1 MKKKIVITIA
11 CVAGALVFTGAGFML
26 AWASKPRIIANIQ
39 QEGQIQT
46 SSPNQGTG
54 QQGGFVTL
62 ENAKEAA
69 LADAGLNSADVTFF
83 KEREE
88 IDDGIMI
95 YDIEFFTSDTKY
107 EYEINGIT
115 GAVME
120 RKSEMFQNN
129 NLLGAMAQNPDGQ
142 NAGSQEGSQGQNTG
156 GQSTDGQNTGSQST
170 DGQSTGSQSSGSQSS
185 GSQSTGGQSSSS
197 QSSGSQSSG
206 SQSSGS
212 QSAGG
217 QSSGSQNSGGQS
229 SGSQSSGGQ
238 SSGGQSTPAPSTPA
252 PSTPA
257 PSSGGQTQ
265 QSNLIGVAAAKEIAL
280 SDAGLSAGSV
290 TFRKEKQDWDDG
302 IAVYDIEFYTSDMEY
317 EYEIHG
323 TTGAILDKSIESFH
337 QGSGQPSGGGAS
349 ASTGNDIGVDQAKA
363 IAVAHAGLSMSDVTF
378 SKAKLDWD
386 DGYTVYEVEFY
397 YGATEYDY
405 TIDAYTGTIL
415 EYDYDWD

>member
-39 QEGQIQT
+39 QEGQNQT

-54 QQGGFVTL
+54 QQGRFVTL

-170 DGQSTGSQSSGSQSS
+170 DGQSTGSQSSGSQS
-185 GSQSTGGQSSSS
+185 TGG

-206 SQSSGS
+206 SQST
-212 QSAGG
+212 GG
-217 QSSGSQNSGGQS
+217 QSSGSQS

-415 EYDYDWD
+415 DYDYDWD

>member
-1 MKKKIVITIA
+1 MKKTIVIVIA
-11 CVAGALVFTGAGFML
+11 CVAGAVVFTGAGYGL
-26 AWASKPRIIANIQ
+26 AWAQKPIIANIQ
-39 QEGQIQT
+39 QEGQNQA
-46 SSPNQGTG
+46 SSQNQGVG

-62 ENAKEAA
+62 ETAKEAA
-69 LADAGLNSADVTFF
+69 LADAGLNTADVTFF

-115 GAVME
+115 GAVIE

-129 NLLGAMAQNPDGQ
+129 SLLGAMAQNPDEQ
-142 NAGSQEGSQGQNTG
+142 NAGSQDTGSQGQDSS
-156 GQSTDGQNTGSQST
+156 GQSTDSQNTGSQST
-170 DGQSTGSQSSGSQSS
+170 GIQSAGSQSS
-185 GSQSTGGQSSSS
+185 GSQSTGGQSA
-197 QSSGSQSSG
+197 GSQSMG
-206 SQSSGS
+206 
-212 QSAGG
+212 
-217 QSSGSQNSGGQS
+217 N
-229 SGSQSSGGQ
+229 QSSGGQ
-238 SSGGQSTPAPSTPA
+238 STGGQSTPAPST
-252 PSTPA
+252 
-257 PSSGGQTQ
+257 GGQTQ
-265 QSNLIGVAAAKEIAL
+265 QSGLIGVAAAKEIAL

-302 IAVYDIEFYTSDMEY
+302 IVVYDIEFYTSEMEY

-323 TTGAILDKSIESFH
+323 TTGAILDRSAESFY
-337 QGSGQPSGGGAS
+337 QGSGQPSGGG

-363 IAVAHAGLSMSDVTF
+363 IAVSHAGLSMSDVVF

-397 YGATEYDY
+397 YGRTEYDY

>member
-1 MKKKIVITIA
+1 MKKMSGPQKKVVITIA
-11 CVAGALVFTGAGFML
+11 CLAGAAVFMGAGYGL
-26 AWASKPRIIANIQ
+26 ARASKPRIIANIQ
-39 QEGQIQT
+39 QEGQNQI
-46 SSPNQGTG
+46 SSQNQGAG

-62 ENAKEAA
+62 DTAKETA

-95 YDIEFFTSDTKY
+95 YDIEFFTGDTKY

-120 RKSEMFQNN
+120 KSSEMFQNN
-129 NLLGAMAQNPDGQ
+129 SLLGAMAQNPDGQ
-142 NAGSQEGSQGQNTG
+142 NTGSQDTGSQGQNTG
-156 GQSTDGQNTGSQST
+156 DQSTDSQNTGTQGTGNQSNG
-170 DGQSTGSQSSGSQSS
+170 GQSTGSQN
-185 GSQSTGGQSSSS
+185 TGG
-197 QSSGSQSSG
+197 
-206 SQSSGS
+206 
-212 QSAGG
+212 
-217 QSSGSQNSGGQS
+217 QNSGG
-229 SGSQSSGGQ
+229 QSSGGQ
-238 SSGGQSTPAPSTPA
+238 SSGGQSSGGQ
-252 PSTPA
+252 SSGGQSSGGQSSGGQSSGGQGSGGQSSGGQSSGGQ
-257 PSSGGQTQ
+257 SSGGQTQ
-265 QSNLIGVAAAKEIAL
+265 SGLIGIAAAKEIAL
-280 SDAGLSAGSV
+280 SDAGVSAGSA
-290 TFRKEKQDWDDG
+290 TFREEKQDWDDG
-302 IAVYDIEFYTSDMEY
+302 IVVYDIEFYTSDMEY

-323 TTGAILDKSIESFH
+323 TTGAILDRSAESFY
-337 QGSGQPSGGGAS
+337 QGSGQPSGGG

-363 IAVAHAGLSMSDVTF
+363 IALSHAGLSMSDVTF